1 MRLFKSGFGL
11 PDMGA
16 LRTMFDEKFNELL
29 DELRQIRGVLEQ
41 IRDQAAPPPPP
52 AAQ

>member
-1 MRLFKSGFGL
+1 MKLGSKIRSMGFGL
-11 PDMGA
+11 PDMGQ

-41 IRDQAAPPPPP
+41 IRDKP
-52 AAQ
+52 